1 MPVMTSLIESL
12 IGDPLFRQ
20 DAQRILPVRRP
31 LPERPRDLLEVF
43 SAMGGEA
50 SRISLLR
57 SLDLRD
63 ATPGW
68 LIFVALN
75 RWPTM
80 AELRALEGEY
90 DARKH
95 LSALIFSVEFRRL
108 LAQRILTAYPEKVRL
123 LYVRIPRCAGSHF
136 LATARLMHPVFADE
150 IAAPTPRP
158 GPAFFPMLGLLL
170 ARFLSTRTVML
181 EQPRLAPYYQP
192 PAFAAPEAGS
202 LPPPSLPPPSLPPPS
217 LPPPSLPWTM
227 ELPPYRAGDR
237 LFTIVRDPEA
247 IILSQVNAIVEALRA
262 RAADEPAGITSWRNR
277 LGGLPE
283 DADAQAWVPVARQV
297 LAAFADADPICH
309 ALGDGTTQGALEACA
324 VTNIEIADLSRYDE
338 WITRT
343 WETRTPPPAVASP
356 VVLPREALTAAE
368 LDRLAAL
375 TAQDRPLYV
384 RIRAALDGAE
394 LSSIKGLQLL

>member
-1 MPVMTSLIESL
+1 MTSLIESL
-12 IGDPLFRQ
+12 IGDPVFRK
-20 DAQRILPVRRP
+20 DTKRILPVTRP

-57 SLDLRD
+57 ALDLRGG
-63 ATPGW
+63 TPAW
-68 LIFVALN
+68 LIFVVLN

-95 LSALIFSVEFRRL
+95 LSALIFSTEFRRL
-108 LAQRILTAYPEKVRL
+108 LAQRILSAYPEKIRL

-136 LATARLMHPVFADE
+136 LTIARIMHPVFPPE
-150 IAAPTPRP
+150 LAAPTPRP
-158 GPAFFPMLGLLL
+158 GPAFFPTLGLLL

-192 PAFAAPEAGS
+192 SAFVPESAGAAG
-202 LPPPSLPPPSLPPPS
+202 
-217 LPPPSLPWTM
+217 SLPWTM
-227 ELPPYRAGDR
+227 ANPPYRTGDR

-247 IILSQVNAIVEALRA
+247 IILSQVNAIIEALRA
-262 RAADEPAGITSWRNR
+262 CATDEPADITHWRTR
-277 LGGLPE
+277 LGDLPADT
-283 DADAQAWVPVARQV
+283 DAEAWVSVARRL
-297 LAAFADADPICH
+297 LANFSDADPICH

-324 VTNIEIADLSRYDE
+324 VTNIEIADLSRYEE

-343 WETRTPPPAVASP
+343 WENKPQPPALASAA
-356 VVLPREALTAAE
+356 VLPREALTAKDR
-368 LDRLAAL
+368 DRLAAL
-375 TAQDRPLYV
+375 TVQDRPLYA
-384 RIRAALDGAE
+384 RIRACLDGAE